1 MLVRT
6 MGVKHMVILVNKMD
20 DPTVEWSEERY
31 KEIQEKLTPFL
42 KKKCGL
48 ADVKYIPC
56 SGLSGAFL
64 KDRPSQEICP
74 WYK

>member
-1 MLVRT
+1 MRT
-6 MGVKHMVILVNKMD
+6 AGVKHMVILVNKMD

-31 KEIQEKLTPFL
+31 KEIQEAEPIPQEEVRL
-42 KKKCGL
+42 CS

-64 KDRPSQEICP
+64 KDRPSEEVCS